1 MTLDSAEDNPFASP
15 QVDVVAAKVS
25 RKKPTRLSSDALAT
39 RWERLGA
46 SLIDLV
52 IILPVVIGLATYFLP
67 MGSNLRHLHNQVVIF
82 LTSMIVS
89 WSYFLLVNGYLL
101 ARHGQT
107 VGKYVCGIKI
117 VLQRD
122 YRVPPLG
129 HLLLTRY
136 LAMNLLA
143 QIPWVGGLIS
153 LVNVLFIF
161 MPDRR
166 CLHDHLAGTI
176 VVRSS
181 VRGKPG
187 RRSKRAALELPTLPE
202 SPVENPA
209 ESTAVQASQDG

>member
-1 MTLDSAEDNPFASP
+1 MTLDSADENPFASP
-15 QVDVVAAKVS
+15 QVDVAAVKVR
-25 RKKPTRLSSDALAT
+25 RKSPRASSDALAS

-46 SLIDLV
+46 SLIDFL
-52 IILPVVIGLATYFLP
+52 ILLPVAVFLMLYFLP

-82 LTSMIVS
+82 LTSMIVG
-89 WSYFLLVNGYLL
+89 WGYFLLVNGYLL

-117 VLQRD
+117 VQQRD
-122 YRVPPLG
+122 YRLPPLG

-143 QIPWVGGLIS
+143 QIPWVGGITS
-153 LVNVLFIF
+153 LVDVLFIF

-181 VRGKPG
+181 VRGKS
-187 RRSKRAALELPTLPE
+187 RLRSKRARLELPTLPE
-202 SPVENPA
+202 SPDVDPA
-209 ESTAVQASQDG
+209 QSTVIQTSQDD